1 MNADHEVR
9 PWALRSI
16 LIAVSDL
23 DRSVAFYREVGPF
36 EEITRVDAVAVL
48 GEESSSSIVLI
59 LRESRGIHQHR
70 HGQQSLGLR
79 SITFSVGSLDELDRV
94 ESVLRS
100 HDVAPSRHEVAD
112 GASVI
117 LRGRDPDNQPLVF
130 ICYDETKEH
139 GADYYRAIADLF
151 YSLDV

>member
-1 MNADHEVR
+1 MNADHDVR
-9 PWALRSI
+9 PWALRST

-36 EEITRVDAVAVL
+36 EEILREGAVAVL
-48 GEESSSSIVLI
+48 SQESPSAIAVI

-79 SITFSVGSLDELDRV
+79 SITFSVGSLGELDRV
-94 ESVLRS
+94 EAVLRNY
-100 HDVAPSRHEVAD
+100 DIVASRYEIAG

-130 ICYDETKEH
+130 VCYDETKEH
-139 GADYYRAIADLF
+139 GADYYRAIASLF

>member
-1 MNADHEVR
+1 MNADHAAR
-9 PWALRSI
+9 PWALRST

-36 EEITRVDAVAVL
+36 EEITREDAVAVL
-48 GEESSSSIVLI
+48 GEESTSSIMLI
-59 LRESRGIHQHR
+59 LRESRGVHQTR

-79 SITFSVGSLDELDRV
+79 SITFNVGSLSELDRV
-94 ESVLRS
+94 EAVLRT
-100 HDVAPSRHEVAD
+100 HDIVPSRFEIAD

-130 ICYDETKEH
+130 VCYDETKEH
-139 GADYYRAIADLF
+139 GADYYRAIANLF
-151 YSLDV
+151 YTLDI

>member
-1 MNADHEVR
+1 MKADHAP
-9 PWALRSI
+9 PWALRSA

-36 EEITRVDAVAVL
+36 EEITREDALSVL
-48 GEESSSSIVLI
+48 GAESPSSIVLI
-59 LRESRGIHQHR
+59 LRQSRGKHQTR

-79 SITFSVGSLDELDRV
+79 SITFNVGSLAELDRV
-94 ESVLRS
+94 EAVLRS
-100 HDVAPSRHEVAD
+100 HDIVPSRHEIAG

-130 ICYDETKEH
+130 VCYDETKEH
-139 GADYYRAIADLF
+139 GAEYYRALASLF

>member
-1 MNADHEVR
+1 MNADHAAR
-9 PWALRSI
+9 PWALRST

-36 EEITRVDAVAVL
+36 EEITREDAVAVL
-48 GEESSSSIVLI
+48 GEESTSSIMLI
-59 LRESRGIHQHR
+59 LRESRGGHQTR

-79 SITFSVGSLDELDRV
+79 SITFNVGSLSELDRV
-94 ESVLRS
+94 EAVLRS
-100 HDVAPSRHEVAD
+100 HDVVPSRFEIAD

-130 ICYDETKEH
+130 VCYDETKEH
-139 GADYYRAIADLF
+139 GADYYRAIANLF
-151 YSLDV
+151 YTLDV